1 MYSEIWIEAAKAN
14 DITVEELRRT
24 LKAEFSQEDNGK
36 IPDSTLSKFKLAAK
50 NLNRLLTRYFNP
62 PPEEIEN
69 WPIIEEDE
77 VYLIE
82 LSDELALLYEPYR
95 QEDDEEY

>member
-1 MYSEIWIEAAKAN
+1 MYSEIWEEAARVSN
-14 DITVEELRRT
+14 STVEELRRT
-24 LKAEFSQEDNGK
+24 LKAEFPQEDNGK

-50 NLNRLLTRYFNP
+50 NLNRLLTFYFNP
-62 PPEEIEN
+62 PPEEMEN

-77 VYLIE
+77 AYYIE
-82 LSDELALLYEPYR
+82 LSAELALLYEPYR